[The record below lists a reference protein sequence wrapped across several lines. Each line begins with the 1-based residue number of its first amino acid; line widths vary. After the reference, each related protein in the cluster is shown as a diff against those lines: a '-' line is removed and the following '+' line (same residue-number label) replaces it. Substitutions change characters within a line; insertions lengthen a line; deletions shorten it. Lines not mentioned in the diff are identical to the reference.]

1 MTSLG
6 HMTSHGQGFYP
17 PADAASSFETD
28 GDEVPMDPGVLLPQ
42 EENKKMALFRVAPI
56 VLSMAVL
63 GVAFSP
69 SAKADDYDKKTTVTF
84 SGPVEIPPV
93 HITGM
98 RVLPAGTYVFKLV
111 NSSSNRHIVQIFNK
125 DQTKIYAT
133 ILAIPNYRLVPKN
146 KTVITFNEGVRGQPE
161 AIRAWFYPGA
171 NWGEEFV
178 YPKTKAVEL
187 AKVTKTPVLAL
198 QAEVPVEV
206 AKPEE
211 PAVVTQLQQAPV
223 IAVRP
228 TGEEVEVAQVVQSEP
243 TATVAAAPAAA
254 APNYPAELPST
265 ASSFPLIALCGLLAL
280 GGAFSVRAMRRVV
293 R

>member
-1 MTSLG
+1 MRFFKAAPAVLG
-6 HMTSHGQGFYP
+6 
-17 PADAASSFETD
+17 
-28 GDEVPMDPGVLLPQ
+28 
-42 EENKKMALFRVAPI
+42 MAF
-56 VLSMAVL
+56 L

-69 SAKADDYDKKTTVTF
+69 TAKADDHDKKTTVTF

-93 HITGM
+93 YITGM

-133 ILAIPNYRLVPKN
+133 VLAIPNYRLVPKN

-178 YPKTKAVEL
+178 YPKAKAVEL
-187 AKVTKTPVLAL
+187 AKVTNTPVLAL
-198 QAEVPVEV
+198 QADVAVEV

-211 PAVVTQLQQAPV
+211 PAIVVALQQAPV
-223 IAVRP
+223 MAVRP
-228 TGEEVEVAQVVQSEP
+228 TGESVELAQVIQTEP
-243 TATVAAAPAAA
+243 LPEVTATVAAS
-254 APNYPAELPST
+254 PNYPAELPAT
-265 ASSFPLIALCGLLAL
+265 ASQLPLIALCGLLAL
-280 GGAFSVRAMRRVV
+280 GGALSVRSIRNRSL
-293 R
+293 

>member
-1 MTSLG
+1 MTFLKTASTVFCMSL
-6 HMTSHGQGFYP
+6 
-17 PADAASSFETD
+17 
-28 GDEVPMDPGVLLPQ
+28 
-42 EENKKMALFRVAPI
+42 
-56 VLSMAVL
+56 L
-63 GVAFSP
+63 GAMFLP

-98 RVLPAGTYVFKLV
+98 RILPAGTYVFKLL

-133 ILAIPNYRLVPKN
+133 ILAIPNYRLVAKD

-178 YPKTKAVEL
+178 YPKAKAVEL

-206 AKPEE
+206 EKPEE
-211 PAVVTQLQQAPV
+211 VAVVTRLQEVPV
-223 IAVRP
+223 IAVQP
-228 TGEEVEVAQVVQSEP
+228 TGEEVEIAQVVQSEP
-243 TATVAAAPAAA
+243 PATVAA

-265 ASSFPLIALCGLLAL
+265 GSSLPLIALCGLLAL
-280 GGAFSVRAMRRVV
+280 GSAFGIRAARKVV